1 MGSIASGPQG
11 SARSAGRCRVVGS
24 RPSSAQTRPRSSASS
39 RGSSLPIGAA
49 RASTPNWFR
58 CAEKTTIRYCAIC
71 WRNARK
77 SLNKSCGWLKPFAGR
92 QAVGGTNKLHFVNFS
107 QLRSFYAVGRE
118 LSFTKAA
125 DLLCIGQPTV
135 TTQVK
140 ALEETYDVQ
149 LFLRSPRGLK
159 LTDAGEALLTVARQI
174 FSLEEQAV
182 GILRAEGNQI
192 SGKLRVGTVGPF
204 FVMELLSAFHAQYP
218 LVQVSLES
226 GNSDVVYNK
235 LMNYEVDVAIIG
247 RDYDDPRL
255 DLVQLGRHEVIIF
268 VHRNH
273 PWAGRQQID
282 LEELDGQRMI
292 FREPGSMTRRA
303 LEEMLELHRIRPNV
317 VMEIP
322 RDGVREA
329 VAAGLGA
336 GIVSKTEFQLDDRL
350 TPLSIADHKPFTESF
365 ATCLKA
371 RQELRPI
378 GAFMKLVTEVSN
390 LKFNQMAAAVLCKE

>member
-1 MGSIASGPQG
+1 MNG
-11 SARSAGRCRVVGS
+11 
-24 RPSSAQTRPRSSASS
+24 
-39 RGSSLPIGAA
+39 L
-49 RASTPNWFR
+49 
-58 CAEKTTIRYCAIC
+58 
-71 WRNARK
+71 
-77 SLNKSCGWLKPFAGR
+77 
-92 QAVGGTNKLHFVNFS
+92 NKLHFVNFS

-125 DLLCIGQPTV
+125 ELLCIGQPTV
-135 TTQVK
+135 TTQVR

-182 GILRAEGNQI
+182 GILRAQGSQI
-192 SGKLRVGTVGPF
+192 SGKLHVGTVGPF
-204 FVMELLSAFHAQYP
+204 FVMELLSAFHGKYP
-218 LVQVSLES
+218 LMQVFLES
-226 GNSDVVYNK
+226 GNSDLVYNK
-235 LMNYEVDVAIIG
+235 LLNYEVDVAIIG

-255 DLVQLGRHEVIIF
+255 DLIQLGRHEVIVF
-268 VHRNH
+268 VNKDH
-273 PWAGRQQID
+273 PWGGRQQID
-282 LEELDGQRMI
+282 LDELDGQRMI

-303 LEEMLELHRIRPNV
+303 LEEVLARNKVRPNV

-336 GIVSKTEFQLDDRL
+336 GIVSRTEFLPDDRL
-350 TPLSIADHKPFTESF
+350 TPLAIADHKPFTESY
-365 ATCLKA
+365 AACLKQ

-378 GAFMKLVTEVSN
+378 DAFMKLVRAQSVPAETTGEERGT
-390 LKFNQMAAAVLCKE
+390 KAVA

>member
-1 MGSIASGPQG
+1 M
-11 SARSAGRCRVVGS
+11 
-24 RPSSAQTRPRSSASS
+24 T
-39 RGSSLPIGAA
+39 
-49 RASTPNWFR
+49 
-58 CAEKTTIRYCAIC
+58 
-71 WRNARK
+71 
-77 SLNKSCGWLKPFAGR
+77 
-92 QAVGGTNKLHFVNFS
+92 AVNKLHFVNFS

-125 DLLCIGQPTV
+125 ELLCIGQPTV

-140 ALEETYDVQ
+140 TLEETYNVQ

-226 GNSDVVYNK
+226 GNSDLIYNK
-235 LMNYEVDVAIIG
+235 LLNYEVDVAIIG
-247 RDYDDPRL
+247 RDYEDARL
-255 DLVQLGRHEVIIF
+255 DLVHLGSHEVMIF
-268 VHRNH
+268 VNRDH
-273 PWAGRQQID
+273 PWGGRQQID

-303 LEEMLELHRIRPNV
+303 LEVVLEQQRIRPNV

-329 VAAGLGA
+329 VAFGLGA
-336 GIVSKTEFQLDDRL
+336 GIVSKTEFQPDDRL
-350 TPLSIADHKPFTESF
+350 TPLTIADHKPFTQSF
-365 ATCLKA
+365 ATCLKG
-371 RQELRPI
+371 RQTLRPI
-378 GAFMKLVTEVSN
+378 QAFMSLVTER
-390 LKFNQMAAAVLCKE
+390 AANAQKAN

>member
-1 MGSIASGPQG
+1 L
-11 SARSAGRCRVVGS
+11 V
-24 RPSSAQTRPRSSASS
+24 
-39 RGSSLPIGAA
+39 
-49 RASTPNWFR
+49 
-58 CAEKTTIRYCAIC
+58 
-71 WRNARK
+71 ARK
-77 SLNKSCGWLKPFAGR
+77 LN
-92 QAVGGTNKLHFVNFS
+92 FVNFS
-107 QLRSFYAVGRE
+107 QLRSFYAVARE

-125 DLLCIGQPTV
+125 ELLCIGQPTV

-159 LTDAGEALLTVARQI
+159 LTDEGEALLTVARQI

-182 GILRAEGNQI
+182 GILCAEGNHT

-204 FVMELLSAFHAQYP
+204 FVMELLSAFHAKYP

-226 GNSDVVYNK
+226 GNSDAIYNR
-235 LMNYEVDVAIIG
+235 LVSYDVDVAIIG

-255 DLVQLGRHEVIIF
+255 DLVQLGRHEVIVF
-268 VHRNH
+268 VYRDH
-273 PWAGRQQID
+273 PWAGRKHIE
-282 LEELDGQRMI
+282 LGELDGQRMI
-292 FREPGSMTRRA
+292 FREPGSMTRHA
-303 LEEMLELHRIRPNV
+303 LEQVLDRQRVRPHV

-336 GIVSKTEFQLDDRL
+336 GIVSKTEFQPDNRFVGLPISDQ
-350 TPLSIADHKPFTESF
+350 KVFTESF

-371 RQELRPI
+371 RRSLRPI
-378 GAFMKLVTEVSN
+378 QAFMELV
-390 LKFNQMAAAVLCKE
+390 AACPASAGPSRLASLAPQGEGGLRQRSSS

>member
-1 MGSIASGPQG
+1 MSGS
-11 SARSAGRCRVVGS
+11 
-24 RPSSAQTRPRSSASS
+24 
-39 RGSSLPIGAA
+39 
-49 RASTPNWFR
+49 
-58 CAEKTTIRYCAIC
+58 
-71 WRNARK
+71 
-77 SLNKSCGWLKPFAGR
+77 
-92 QAVGGTNKLHFVNFS
+92 NKLHFVNFS

-125 DLLCIGQPTV
+125 DLLCVGQPTV

-159 LTDAGEALLTVARQI
+159 LTDAGEALLVVVRQI

-182 GILRAEGNQI
+182 GILQAEGNQI

-204 FVMELLSAFHAQYP
+204 FVMELLRAFHTKYP
-218 LVQVSLES
+218 LMQVFLES
-226 GNSDVVYNK
+226 GNSDVIYNK
-235 LMNYEVDVAIIG
+235 LLNYEVDVAIIG

-255 DLVQLGRHEVIIF
+255 DLIQLGRHEVIIF
-268 VHRNH
+268 VHRDH
-273 PWAGRQQID
+273 PWSGRQQID
-282 LEELDGQRMI
+282 LEELDGQRLI

-303 LEEMLELHRIRPNV
+303 LEEVLDKHRIRPNV

-336 GIVSKTEFQLDDRL
+336 GIVSKTEYLPDDRL
-350 TPLSIADHKPFTESF
+350 TALSISDHKPFTQSF
-365 ATCLKA
+365 AACLKG
-371 RQELRPI
+371 RQTLRPI
-378 GAFMKLVTEVSN
+378 EAFMKLVRGH
-390 LKFNQMAAAVLCKE
+390 

>member
-1 MGSIASGPQG
+1 MSGP
-11 SARSAGRCRVVGS
+11 S
-24 RPSSAQTRPRSSASS
+24 
-39 RGSSLPIGAA
+39 
-49 RASTPNWFR
+49 
-58 CAEKTTIRYCAIC
+58 
-71 WRNARK
+71 
-77 SLNKSCGWLKPFAGR
+77 
-92 QAVGGTNKLHFVNFS
+92 KLHFVNFS

-125 DLLCIGQPTV
+125 ELLRIGQPTV

-182 GILRAEGNQI
+182 GILQAEGNQI

-204 FVMELLSAFHAQYP
+204 FVMELLSAFHAKYP

-226 GNSDVVYNK
+226 GNSDLIYNK
-235 LMNYEVDVAIIG
+235 LLNYEVDVAIIG

-255 DLVQLGRHEVIIF
+255 DLLRLGRHEVIVF
-268 VHRNH
+268 VNGSH
-273 PWAGRQQID
+273 PWAGRQQIE
-282 LEELDGQRMI
+282 LRELDGQRMI

-303 LEEMLELHRIRPNV
+303 LEDLLERHRVRPNV

-322 RDGVREA
+322 RDAVREA
-329 VAAGLGA
+329 VAAGLGV
-336 GIVSKTEFQLDDRL
+336 GIVSSTEFVPDHRL
-350 TPLSIADHKPFTESF
+350 TGLPLSDHKPFTESY
-365 ATCLKA
+365 AACLKV
-371 RQELRPI
+371 RRTLRTI
-378 GAFMKLVTEVSN
+378 DVFMQLVQTGHGGED
-390 LKFNQMAAAVLCKE
+390 K